1 MYSTSP
7 DRGAAPAAARRLLLS
22 ASALALLAALATSG
36 SAIAANYTAGNE
48 ADLVLAIA
56 NANASPDANATITLT
71 ADFTITGTLPEVTT
85 ALTIDSGA
93 FTLKGHG
100 NQPLNVSASGALT
113 IVGKTIGTAPNNSG
127 QGRLRK
133 QGAGTA
139 TLTGVTGNYFGG
151 ITVEGG
157 TLRIDGGS
165 QIVMGNPVSDGSVLM
180 NVGGPATLI
189 ISGQGTTVTARN
201 GTGSLGTS
209 VGATMTVQ
217 AGATYDQGTP
227 GFVVGSVVG
236 DKGTLNVDGVGS
248 LFKGGILNVG
258 AGQGVVNVASGGKI
272 ATGTV
277 SVGGL
282 AALDRGGTGKL
293 LVSGQHS
300 RWDNSGTFS
309 LLRGSLDVLGGG
321 VVQTSILRL
330 AVANDQ
336 VTTIANVRVSGVGSE
351 LIATS
356 AVANAFQIAGG
367 NKDSVK
373 TGRLTIANGGKVTV
387 GAVGAGTINMAT
399 GTGSRA
405 VLNIGGAEGEAA
417 TAAGTL
423 SAAKLAFGPGTSVV
437 NFNHT
442 DAAYGFNVG
451 LEGNAT
457 INQIGSGKTILA
469 TSQTA
474 FTGKTNV
481 LAGILEVNDTLG
493 GTMDV
498 LGGRLQGTGT
508 VGATRNAVGGTIAPG
523 KSSGTGTLTIAG
535 DYTGN
540 GGALE
545 IEAILGDDNS
555 DADLLLI
562 SGNSV
567 LLGLAPTLVTV
578 INVGGLGGETVNGIK
593 IVEVQG
599 ATSDAGAFVLNGPA
613 IGGAYSYKL
622 FQNDLD
628 TGLDGDWYLR
638 SDKLAP
644 TTPTFENYPVALLGM
659 IDLPT
664 LRQRVGDRTEAADT
678 IWTRIE
684 GAAGHYEASDSS
696 TGAAY
701 DSSAFL
707 AQIGLERPL
716 LANADGT
723 LIAGLT
729 AQYGRHTADVF
740 SSFGDGSNFTESLG
754 VGASLTWRGTDGT
767 YADLQGQFAGFSTDL
782 DAVGYSLVEDNA
794 GTGFAVGLEV
804 GHQVKL
810 DDAWALTP
818 QAQFSYASV
827 DFDSFTDR
835 FGSEIALESGDSLI
849 GRLGLA
855 LDYQTDWQDAEGRA
869 AATKLY
875 GIANATYEFLDG
887 AAVVVSGT
895 GLNYAGQKFA
905 AELGLGGTM
914 EWADGAQSLHG
925 ELLGASSF
933 EGSYAVKG
941 TVGFTGKF

>member
-7 DRGAAPAAARRLLLS
+7 DRVAAPAAARRLLLS

-36 SAIAANYTAGNE
+36 SAVAANYFAGSQ
-48 ADLVLAIA
+48 ADLVLAIGKA
-56 NANASPDANATITLT
+56 NDDGDPSSTITLT
-71 ADFTITGTLPEVTT
+71 GSFTVAGNAISSVTKN
-85 ALTIDSGA
+85 LTIDAGA
-93 FTLKGHG
+93 FTLSCAGDTTINVGPGADLTLNGKVNVSGTQG
-100 NQPLNVSASGALT
+100 SSGRLFKTGAGTLNITGGPSVYAWYLTNAEGTLIFKDGAKVTLDSTTGPAVSLSSGQSIVTVTGVGTVVTDNAGSTLGTTLGATLNVEAGAHYINKAPFQLASGA
-113 IVGKTIGTAPNNSG
+113 GTRGTLNVRGTGSLLQG
-127 QGRLRK
+127 QINVA
-133 QGAGTA
+133 QGAGTVN
-139 TLTGVTGNYFGG
+139 VTGGG
-151 ITVEGG
+151 
-157 TLRIDGGS
+157 RIAS
-165 QIVMGNPVSDGSVLM
+165 T
-180 NVGGPATLI
+180 NV
-189 ISGQGTTVTARN
+189 N
-201 GTGSLGTS
+201 
-209 VGATMTVQ
+209 M
-217 AGATYDQGTP
+217 
-227 GFVVGSVVG
+227 
-236 DKGTLNVDGVGS
+236 
-248 LFKGGILNVG
+248 
-258 AGQGVVNVASGGKI
+258 
-272 ATGTV
+272 
-277 SVGGL
+277 GGL
-282 AALDRGGTGKL
+282 SVQDRGGTGKL
-293 LVSGQHS
+293 LVSGEGS
-300 RWDNSGTFS
+300 RWDASGTF
-309 LLRGSLDVLGGG
+309 LMIRGSLDILDGG
-321 VVQTSILRL
+321 VVQTSIMRL
-330 AVANDQ
+330 AAVSGA
-336 VTTIANVRVSGVGSE
+336 TSPTASIRVSGAGSE
-351 LIATS
+351 LITTS
-356 AVANAFQIAGG
+356 TVANAFQIAGI
-367 NKDSVK
+367 S
-373 TGRLTIANGGKVTV
+373 TGTGQGSLTIGNGGKVTV
-387 GAVGAGTINMAT
+387 AT
-399 GTGSRA
+399 GTGTVNMATTASVRA

-423 SAAKLAFGPGTSVV
+423 SAGKLAFGPGTSVV

-457 INQIGSGKTILA
+457 LNQIGSGKTILA

-562 SGNSV
+562 IGNSV

-701 DSSAFL
+701 DSSTFL

-818 QAQFSYASV
+818 QAQLSYASV